1 WQYFLVCTGGS
12 DLEWDHSFAT
22 LCNVNQ
28 LAWFNLERWAVNTLT
43 VNQDVLV
50 NNQLAG
56 LCDGTGE
63 TGTQYESIQA
73 GLQHFYQVFTGQTRT
88 AACFFEVAHHLGFT
102 NVVDCP
108 QTLLFFQTYR
118 VVRVLTTTSTAV
130 LSWTVWAALHVLFSF
145 WSQGNTE
152 CTRVAHCAAVTKTF
166 SHNCGFLFLSCGIVW
181 FCYHSQD
188 SAD

>member
-1 WQYFLVCTGGS
+1 MLGLARVVLDNQLFLNRHWDFSAFWFTSQGGAQFVDFYFQVAWNVWQYFLVCTGGS

-63 TGTQYESIQA
+63 
-73 GLQHFYQVFTGQTRT
+73 
-88 AACFFEVAHHLGFT
+88 
-102 NVVDCP
+102 
-108 QTLLFFQTYR
+108 
-118 VVRVLTTTSTAV
+118 
-130 LSWTVWAALHVLFSF
+130 
-145 WSQGNTE
+145 
-152 CTRVAHCAAVTKTF
+152 
-166 SHNCGFLFLSCGIVW
+166 
-181 FCYHSQD
+181 
-188 SAD
+188 